1 MELFAIKSHL
11 IHLICHATVIP
22 FESNFLSLEGIQKF
36 NYQLKFFNL
45 TQMKLLYFL
54 KHTAPKILMHFY
66 ELFVCVC
73 VSDILFWHAC
83 VAQTSTIISR
93 CLITL
98 NWTWKKNTLNMSAKC
113 IMITSSSWFFRLLH
127 NFINYDSLGWLVLV
141 SPLTT

>member
-73 VSDILFWHAC
+73 FWYFILACMCGTNFHYNFKVSNYIKLNLKKKHIKYVCKVHNDYVVVVVFF
-83 VAQTSTIISR
+83 VYF
-93 CLITL
+93 ITL
-98 NWTWKKNTLNMSAKC
+98 L
-113 IMITSSSWFFRLLH
+113 IMTH
-127 NFINYDSLGWLVLV
+127 
-141 SPLTT
+141 